1 MIYMIVVYKLPGFVA
16 DIALIAYVSVVL
28 LLISNLG
35 ITLTLSGIAGI
46 ILSIGMAVDA
56 NVIIFERIKEEL
68 NANRS
73 IQKAVDLGFKNAV
86 SSIVDGNV
94 TTAIVAIA
102 LYFFGSGSIKGFG
115 SVLLIGVIVSMI
127 TAVFFTR
134 FMLKSFA
141 KICNKNIKLYG
152 GKAHE

>member
-1 MIYMIVVYKLPGFVA
+1 MVYMIVIYKLPGLVA
-16 DIALIAYVSVVL
+16 DIALIAYVSTVL

-56 NVIIFERIKEEL
+56 NIIIFERIKEEL
-68 NANRS
+68 NAKSR

-86 SSIVDGNV
+86 SSIVDGNI

-127 TAVFFTR
+127 TAVFFTK